1 MGGALVFWTPSISL
15 HALSPD
21 YGTLGEPLILGLML
35 PVLVFGAVIA
45 PGWTRGDLVAL
56 SALLGIWLTGPW
68 FMMVSFTFDGGG
80 FSDGIAMKEI
90 VFMTV
95 AFPLM
100 TFTMSTYEGSFFALL
115 ITTVLLLVVFGVFRA
130 TERQP

>member
-1 MGGALVFWTPSISL
+1 V
-15 HALSPD
+15 
-21 YGTLGEPLILGLML
+21 
-35 PVLVFGAVIA
+35 
-45 PGWTRGDLVAL
+45 TRGDFVAL
-56 SALLGIWLTGPW
+56 SAVLGIWLTGPL

-90 VFMTV
+90 IFMTV

-100 TFTMSTYEGSFFALL
+100 TFTMSAYEGSFFALL